1 MPHHH
6 EDAELLSADRKKMP
20 MGLVGGMPDTR
31 KHDSRHADRPLQPP
45 GPQPEKRRHTLV
57 LRDQRCKKVRV
68 PGGCVPPANRVQA
81 LRFLGVPRTGV
92 TEATVSCFVDSG
104 LTYSPSL
111 RLEILINGA
120 PKPQTPYQLLRGSGA

>member
-1 MPHHH
+1 
-6 EDAELLSADRKKMP
+6 
-20 MGLVGGMPDTR
+20 MGLVGGMPNTR
-31 KHDSRHADRPLQPP
+31 KHDSRHAVTGHNSHEGHSL
-45 GPQPEKRRHTLV
+45 
-57 LRDQRCKKVRV
+57 KKDDIHLFYETNAARKCEFQ
-68 PGGCVPPANRVQA
+68 GGCVPPANRVQA